1 LKFFRSTI
9 RNVLAAQAR
18 RSVLQSRLLSAA
30 LAAAGIAGASL
41 TAWQARA
48 ALPRWMQDAVGS
60 SAIEAALYRV
70 MEIPGA
76 KALYPRPPKE
86 AQGEL
91 SGLIGKAPDQADL
104 YSLRAMEEE
113 QALNFHAAEAEW
125 KAYLS
130 RTKDT
135 VGANWPTTTTAGCR

>member
-1 LKFFRSTI
+1 
-9 RNVLAAQAR
+9 
-18 RSVLQSRLLSAA
+18 
-30 LAAAGIAGASL
+30 
-41 TAWQARA
+41 
-48 ALPRWMQDAVGS
+48 MQDAVGS

-113 QALNFHAAEAEW
+113 QALNFHAAEAETGRLIFRAR
-125 KAYLS
+125 KTRSARSL
-130 RTKDT
+130 
-135 VGANWPTTTTAGCR
+135 NWPTTTTAGCR